1 MIDPQEALDAWP
13 VPPSR
18 TLRPTDAG
26 LNNLSRL
33 VDTPIG
39 SYFLRVYQNTD
50 DIARI
55 RYEHALLLQLQ
66 HAGLSFA
73 VPQPL
78 ATREGETFVV
88 TADEGDNVVAALFP
102 VIPGWHPEPGNVA
115 QAEACGEALG
125 ELDGALACTKV
136 DSRLPTLGKFGELYH
151 VSPLVPDPLAMAEEL
166 RVPTGERHRL
176 RAFFEDLL
184 ALIPDLY
191 RRLPLQLIHSDLFR
205 SNVLMR
211 ADRVTGLLD
220 FEFASPDLRA
230 MDLAVG
236 LCAFGVVARETS
248 DEWQLIEAFAR
259 GYRRRVA
266 LMREEIV
273 ALPTLLRLQEATAL
287 VHWVGRLHRGLTT
300 EDDVARRAADM
311 LGLDDWLR
319 SHGEELIRHVGN
331 APS

>member
-1 MIDPQEALDAWP
+1 MIDPHEALDAWS

-33 VDTPIG
+33 VDTPTG
-39 SYFLRVYQNTD
+39 SYFLRVYQNTGD
-50 DIARI
+50 TARI

-88 TADEGDNVVAALFP
+88 TADDRDNVVTALFP
-102 VIPGWHPEPGNVA
+102 VIPGRHPEPGNVA
-115 QAEACGEALG
+115 QAAACGEALG
-125 ELDGALACTKV
+125 ELDNALACTEV
-136 DSRLPTLGKFGELYH
+136 DSQLPTLGMFGELYH
-151 VSPLVPDPLAMAEEL
+151 VSPLVPDLFAMVEEL
-166 RVPTGERHRL
+166 PVPPEERHCL
-176 RAFFEDLL
+176 HALFENLL

-191 RRLPLQLIHSDLFR
+191 RRLSRQIIHSDLFR
-205 SNVLMR
+205 GNVLMLG
-211 ADRVTGLLD
+211 DRVNGLLD

-236 LCAFGVVARETS
+236 LCAFGVATRETG
-248 DEWQLIEAFAR
+248 DEWPLIEAFAR

-266 LMREEIV
+266 LTQEEIV
-273 ALPTLLRLQEATAL
+273 ALPTLLRLREATAL

-300 EDDVARRAADM
+300 GDNIERRAEDM
-311 LGLDDWLR
+311 LDLDDWLR
-319 SHGEELIRHVGN
+319 SHGEELIRRVGN
-331 APS
+331 ATR